1 MSLKFGGLP
10 ITGTG
15 RQLHGRPV
23 PVGGRISSPLSR
35 AVCLCPV
42 LGMSAAPASAR
53 RGWRG
58 APAAAA
64 LLAAALLALAGT
76 FGLSSSYVQI
86 VRAVRVAAA
95 AAKPAQAAHA
105 STLAGQAG
113 APAHSARQ
121 AATHA
126 PQMADGGAAGA
137 GEDLQPLAAAAA
149 RPPPPA
155 AAVRGAADV
164 RQAAAA
170 SQAQEVRQAAPAP
183 KSPAAELRNAVA
195 GFKFLVEGPQRG
207 ELEAFWRRRLQD
219 LPERGIAV
227 AAGAVLA
234 RFTVMAHCMHAWRA
248 CLLPGLPN
256 LSNSTRCASL
266 WHNRTRC

>member
-1 MSLKFGGLP
+1 MCLKFKGSP

-15 RQLHGRPV
+15 RQPAST
-23 PVGGRISSPLSR
+23 GGGAGSHHHFPPF
-35 AVCLCPV
+35 CLCPV
-42 LGMSAAPASAR
+42 LEMSAAAASAR

-58 APAAAA
+58 ALAAAA
-64 LLAAALLALAGT
+64 LTAAALLALAST
-76 FGLSSSYVQI
+76 FGLSSSHVQI
-86 VRAVRVAAA
+86 VRAVRLAAA

-105 STLAGQAG
+105 STLPGLAG

-137 GEDLQPLAAAAA
+137 GEDLQPSAAAAA

-155 AAVRGAADV
+155 AAVRGAVDV
-164 RQAAAA
+164 RQAAAP
-170 SQAQEVRQAAPAP
+170 SQAQEVRQALPAP
-183 KSPAAELRNAVA
+183 RPPAVELRSAVA
-195 GFKFLVEGPQRG
+195 GFKFLVQGPQRG

-234 RFTVMAHCMHAWRA
+234 RIRCCGALHA
-248 CLLPGLPN
+248 CLEGLPAAGSGQN
-256 LSNSTRCASL
+256 VYLYCKL
-266 WHNRTRC
+266 QHNRTRC